1 MSEITDR
8 LRRLQKQAGRTH
20 APSVEPPRDSIGA
33 QLRRLIARRNA
44 SKRALEAPAGVR
56 LCDGLYLVE
65 HREPATYAAAM
76 RLPWLEEDETP
87 SENYVCFD
95 TETTG
100 LAGGVGTKAF
110 MIGTA
115 QWQRGELVTRQLYLT
130 ALSGEA
136 AMLSAFA
143 ETLPRDAILV
153 SYNGRSYDVPLLKG
167 RYRIHR
173 KTHPFDDLAHVDLL
187 HPTRRAYRGVWENC
201 RLATI
206 ERNVLGV
213 VRSDDLPGAEA
224 PAAWIAYLRG
234 LESRSLA
241 RVLSHN
247 RVDLSSL
254 AALLGHFNTADARSR
269 GASACPAR
277 ERRETLRLPADG
289 A

>member
-1 MSEITDR
+1 MSDIGVR
-8 LRRLQKQAGRTH
+8 LRRLQQQAGR
-20 APSVEPPRDSIGA
+20 APVSAPPAERDSIGA
-33 QLRRLIARRNA
+33 QLRRLLSRRRIT
-44 SKRALEAPAGVR
+44 KRALDPPAGVR

-65 HREPATYAAAM
+65 HREPAHYAPAI
-76 RLPWLEEDETP
+76 RLPWCEAEEIP
-87 SENYVCFD
+87 SETCICFD

-136 AMLSAFA
+136 AMLSAFSQA
-143 ETLPRDAILV
+143 LPHDATLV

-173 KTHPFDDLAHVDLL
+173 QTHPFDDRAHLDLL

-206 ERNVLGV
+206 EKNVLGV
-213 VRSDDLPGAEA
+213 IREDDLPGAQA
-224 PAAWIAYLRG
+224 PAAWLAFLRG
-234 LESRSLA
+234 LESRSLF
-241 RVLSHN
+241 RVLAHN
-247 RVDLSSL
+247 RIDLTSL
-254 AALLGHFNTADARSR
+254 AALLGHFNAQR
-269 GASACPAR
+269 PAI
-277 ERRETLRLPADG
+277 
-289 A
+289 

>member
-1 MSEITDR
+1 MSEIADR
-8 LRRLQKQAGRTH
+8 LRRLQNQAGRTRV
-20 APSVEPPRDSIGA
+20 PSAEPQRDSIGA
-33 QLRRLIARRNA
+33 QLRRLLQRRHA
-44 SKRALEAPAGVR
+44 AKRVLDPPAGVR

-65 HREPATYAAAM
+65 HREPATYASAM
-76 RLPWLEEDETP
+76 RLPWSDTDEAP

-115 QWQRGELVTRQLYLT
+115 QWQRGELLTRQLYLT

-143 ETLPRDAILV
+143 DALPRDAILV

-173 KTHPFDDLAHVDLL
+173 QTHPFDDLAHVDLL

-213 VRSDDLPGAEA
+213 MREDDLPGAHA
-224 PAAWIAYLRG
+224 PAAWLAFLRG
-234 LESRSLA
+234 RESLSLG
-241 RVLSHN
+241 RVLAHN
-247 RVDLSSL
+247 KVDLSSL
-254 AALLGHFNTADARSR
+254 AALLDHFNCEASR
-269 GASACPAR
+269 QWPALASKPSEKIASF
-277 ERRETLRLPADG
+277 DG
-289 A
+289 CA